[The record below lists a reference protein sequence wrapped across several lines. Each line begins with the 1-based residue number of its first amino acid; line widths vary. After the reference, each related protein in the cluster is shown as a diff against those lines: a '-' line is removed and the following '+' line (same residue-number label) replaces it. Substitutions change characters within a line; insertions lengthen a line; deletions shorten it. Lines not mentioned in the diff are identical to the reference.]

1 MKFSVLIDNTPDG
14 QNALEAEHG
23 LSMLAETDGRRI
35 LIDTGLSGKFI
46 DNARRMGIS
55 LDGLDFCFLSHGHND
70 HSGGL
75 RRLMETNNDTK
86 VYLSERI
93 FHERYASSR
102 HGGSRDLSTDAD
114 TLQIFSGRLVPIKES
129 SWIADGI
136 AAVFTSHDEYPKP
149 VGNIFLT
156 KTAVD
161 DSQISYDISRASEGI
176 LRASDS
182 EDVSPASDESEGVS
196 GESLNTS
203 CGIGRP
209 DDFDHEMSM
218 AIVTAQGL
226 IIFSSCS
233 HGGAINI
240 MKSCQDFTGEQRV
253 RAFIGGLH
261 FVDCNHTASEVA
273 TFVSDLKT
281 TFPDTQI
288 FTGHCTSD
296 KAKNLLKDSGISI
309 RFFRTGDEFEI

>member
-75 RRLMETNNDTK
+75 RRLMETTHDTK

-114 TLQIFSGRLVPIKES
+114 TLQIFSCRLVPIKES
-129 SWIADGI
+129 TWIADGI

-149 VGNIFLT
+149 AGNIFLT
-156 KTAVD
+156 KTTVESLRIFASD
-161 DSQISYDISRASEGI
+161 DSENA

-203 CGIGRP
+203 CGIGCP